1 MTMGIGVLGA
11 ITAARGLAIGVALV
25 IGVAFVIGAAYAAF
39 RRPRRPG
46 TPDIPPA
53 MRPGPTDQE
62 LERSRWERS
71 IAWGAVLVLFMA
83 LWVPIVW
90 LQEPKSN
97 AQDQIRL
104 NQSYVDQGSHLVQLS
119 SPDNPAG
126 YGCVRCHGADL
137 RGGFNVYNNQ
147 RVAVPNLRTVCGGPN
162 VNPPHSQITSLTDI
176 VNTIAQGRGDM
187 PSWSVK
193 FAGALDDDQ
202 IQAIVD
208 YLLSIQD
215 PSIKAKDN
223 VCLNPI
229 KP

>member
-1 MTMGIGVLGA
+1 MTAGTLAA
-11 ITAARGLAIGVALV
+11 ISGARGATIAIALL
-25 IGVAFVIGAAYAAF
+25 IGAAFVLGAAYAMF

-83 LWVPIVW
+83 LWVPLVW
-90 LQEPKSN
+90 LLEPRSN
-97 AQDQIRL
+97 ADDQIRL
-104 NQSYVDQGSHLVQLS
+104 NQAYVDQGAHLVQLS

-137 RGGFNVYNNQ
+137 RGGFNIYNGQ
-147 RVAVPNLRTVCGGPN
+147 RVVVPNLHTVCGGPN
-162 VNPPHSQITSLTDI
+162 VNPPHPLITSLTDV
-176 VNTIAQGRGDM
+176 VNTIAEGRGDM
-187 PSWSVK
+187 PSWSVR
-193 FAGALDDDQ
+193 FSGALDDDQ